1 MKSPIVFKGIVKGAF
16 SKYQAD
22 GLEEAPVMSF
32 EGNSL
37 HEVLRGLAID
47 EWVFILKVNGRR
59 IKNVLS
65 YIKRQGL
72 NPEDYTRYQ
81 NGVMMV

>member
-1 MKSPIVFKGIVKGAF
+1 MKIMFKGIVKGAF
-16 SKYQAD
+16 SEYQAS
-22 GLEEAPVMSF
+22 GIEEAPVIKF

-37 HEVLRGLAID
+37 HEVLHGLAID
-47 EWVFILKVNGRR
+47 EWTFILKVNGRR
-59 IKNVLS
+59 IKDVFS
-65 YIKRQGL
+65 YIKRHGL